1 MQRDWRIYF
10 GLTITSLW
18 LILGFAYIATTVGWS
33 NFLKL
38 PAEQMGSFLE
48 GAFAPL
54 AFLWLVIGYFLQQK
68 ELEQNTAA
76 LRAQAKEIERTVEQA
91 ALQSEKMAESEIHAR
106 QQAFL
111 RVSQAV
117 SSQLGT
123 ISAFL
128 YLSSQGTAAQDGP
141 ISRGEQAK
149 LFEALGTNDTEVFSR
164 RLIELNL
171 STMNLDERLAYFY
184 GTEVRARHT
193 NNFIYTF
200 ERLLKRA
207 ERVDTDEIIIG
218 ATKSSGHGLLYHIMK
233 RHQERAPA
241 ELTKYEPD
249 DNEIRV

>member
-18 LILGFAYIATTVGWS
+18 LALGFAYIASTVGWS

-91 ALQSEKMAESEIHAR
+91 SLQSEKMVESEIHAR

-111 RVSQAV
+111 RISQAV
-117 SSQLGT
+117 SAQLGT

-128 YLSSQGTAAQDGP
+128 YLSSQGTAAQHGP

-207 ERVDTDEIIIG
+207 EQVDTDEIITG

-233 RHQERAPA
+233 RHQDRAPA